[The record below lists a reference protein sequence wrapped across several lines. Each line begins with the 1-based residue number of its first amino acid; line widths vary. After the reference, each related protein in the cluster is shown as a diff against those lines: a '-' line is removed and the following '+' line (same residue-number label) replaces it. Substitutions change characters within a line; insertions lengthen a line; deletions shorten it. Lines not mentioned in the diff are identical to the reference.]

1 MTGTMIDVL
10 SWVLIVA
17 GGGFIVVGAI
27 GLIRLPDM
35 FSRMHGASLIDTS
48 GAGLMVIGF
57 MLQAG
62 FSLVTLKLL
71 FILALLFMIGPVI
84 SHALAQAAL
93 QSGLRPRL
101 SEDRR
106 GRLDT
111 TGNTAGSATGED
123 G

>member
-1 MTGTMIDVL
+1 MITALIDIL
-10 SWVLIVA
+10 SWILILA
-17 GGGFIVVGAI
+17 GGAFIVVGAL
-27 GLIRLPDM
+27 GLVRLPDM

-48 GAGLMVIGF
+48 GGGLMLIGF

-62 FSLVTLKLL
+62 FSLVALKLL
-71 FILALLFMIGPVI
+71 FLLALMFMIGPVI

-93 QSGLRPRL
+93 EAGLRPKL

-106 GRLDT
+106 GRLDEAAEAD
-111 TGNTAGSATGED
+111 GEATGEE

>member
-1 MTGTMIDVL
+1 MTEMILDIL

-17 GGGFIVVGAI
+17 GGGFIVVGAV
-27 GLIRLPDM
+27 GLVRLPDM
-35 FSRMHGASLIDTS
+35 FSRMHGSSLIDTS
-48 GAGLMVIGF
+48 GAGLMLIGF

-71 FILALLFMIGPVI
+71 FLLALLFMIGPVI
-84 SHALAQAAL
+84 SHALAKAAL
-93 QSGLRPRL
+93 ESGLQPKL

-111 TGNTAGSATGED
+111 GGEPGNVTTGGKG
-123 G
+123 

>member
-1 MTGTMIDVL
+1 MIGAVVDIL
-10 SWVLIVA
+10 SWILIVA
-17 GGGFIVVGAI
+17 GGGFIVVGAL
-27 GLIRLPDM
+27 GLVRLPDM

-48 GAGLMVIGF
+48 GGGLMLIGF

-71 FILALLFMIGPVI
+71 FLLALMFMIGPVI

-93 QSGLRPRL
+93 AAGLRPKL
-101 SEDRR
+101 AEDRR
-106 GRLDT
+106 GRLDAPAGAE
-111 TGNTAGSATGED
+111 GNETRGE